1 LRLHPHF
8 YLYAMLRGGTSMAE
22 KIKNW
27 LKSWTELATV
37 ARAFVLALVALV
49 AAVAVLLSGIAYL
62 NKIMAQIDVN
72 REQTKAGVTILA
84 QDIDKIQKTAAQNHD
99 DLVALNQYLLG
110 LSEGQVDAALS
121 GEPPPVPP
129 PILAPRLPR
138 DVRSTPPVTGAPPM
152 ASAAPPA
159 PVASQEPTK
168 SRRPPTPGPKPEV
181 VDPMKATDV
190 FKK

>member
-1 LRLHPHF
+1 
-8 YLYAMLRGGTSMAE
+8 MAE
-22 KIKNW
+22 KIKIW
-27 LKSWTELATV
+27 LKRWTELATV

-110 LSEGQVDAALS
+110 LSEVQVDAALS
-121 GEPPPVPP
+121 GQPPPVPP
-129 PILAPRLPR
+129 AILAPRMPR
-138 DVRSTPPVTGAPPM
+138 DVRSTPPATGTPPM

-159 PVASQEPTK
+159 PTGKDGDGIPETK
-168 SRRPPTPGPKPEV
+168 RRKPPTPGPKPEP
-181 VDPMKATDV
+181 VDTKKAVDAL
-190 FKK
+190 K